1 MLFAG
6 INVPT
11 EILVEFNML
20 QKLPVIK
27 NLSRTQRAIAVT
39 VSLIVVYELVGYAPL
54 TFLFPDTHFSNVGPD
69 FKFTNHFSLFLL
81 GFMPAITG
89 FFLVEVCSFFLPPLK
104 TWRINGKRGR
114 SQLTKW
120 SLIVSLI
127 LATLHASTLIH
138 SFPGR
143 ILPNGQHL
151 LEDPSLFHQGLLV
164 FVVVLGFVMLCGLA
178 ELITRY
184 GIGNGFAVIIG
195 YGIMFSIPQSVVDL
209 FTDDLKIENLSLGR
223 KNIMTGEP
231 PNLVGILL
239 FIFLLAVLYKKFWR
253 GVPLPVLY
261 KKFWKSVPVLFKRA
275 HPPLLK
281 TKAKRKSV
289 DFQLPYLP
297 QGVFTFLWPYSI
309 IMYFAF
315 QLSFGS
321 EWSTKWFDY
330 SVWTYWLI
338 YAVLLVATSYLGYF
352 LVSHPDRIAH
362 NTFGK
367 INFREGWERKV
378 DWNAI
383 RSIIIVTLLW
393 FLWNAPLAIY
403 AGESVLFGSLGLV
416 SIITIAAILK
426 DVFDQYRFL
435 QNVENPRVLETF
447 DNVHYVTVLKGLFEA
462 EGIRFC
468 VQAFEYRRLFYFFE
482 PLIKMRILVDARDWE
497 KANELAD
504 LENVTII

>member
-1 MLFAG
+1 
-6 INVPT
+6 
-11 EILVEFNML
+11 ML
-20 QKLPVIK
+20 QKIPIIK
-27 NLSRTQRAIAVT
+27 NLSSTQRSIAIT
-39 VSLIVVYELVGYAPL
+39 VGLILLYEWAGYARL

-69 FKFTNHFSLFLL
+69 FKFTNHFNIFLL
-81 GFMPAITG
+81 GFMPAISG

-104 TWRINGKRGR
+104 TWRIDGKRGR
-114 SQLTKW
+114 RQLTKW
-120 SLIVSLI
+120 SLIVSLL
-127 LATLHASTLIH
+127 LATIHATSLVQT
-138 SFPGR
+138 FTGR

-151 LEDPSLFHQGLLV
+151 LENPSFAYQTFLV
-164 FVVVLGFVMLCGLA
+164 LVPVLGFVLLCGLA

-209 FTDDLKIENLSLGR
+209 FTDYLEIENLSLGR

-239 FIFLLAVLYKKFWR
+239 FIFFLLVLYKKFWR
-253 GVPLPVLY
+253 GVPLPALY
-261 KKFWKSVPVLFKRA
+261 KRFWKSIPVLFKRIR
-275 HPPLLK
+275 PPLLK
-281 TKAKRKSV
+281 TKMKRKSV

-315 QLSFGS
+315 QLNFGN
-321 EWSTKWFDY
+321 EWSTKWFDS

-338 YAVLLVATSYLGYF
+338 YAILLVSTSYLGYF

-367 INFREGWERKV
+367 ITFQDGWKRKV
-378 DWNAI
+378 YWNAI
-383 RSIIIVTLLW
+383 GSIIIVTLLW
-393 FLWNAPLAIY
+393 SMWNAPLAIY
-403 AGESVLFGSLGLV
+403 AKESVLMGSLGLV
-416 SIITIAAILK
+416 SIITVAAILK
-426 DVFDQYRFL
+426 DVFDQYRFMTASKNYRTL
-435 QNVENPRVLETF
+435 AAF
-447 DNVHYVTVLKGLFEA
+447 DNVHFVTMLKGQFEA

-482 PLIKMRILVDARDWE
+482 PLIKMRVLVDSRDWK

-504 LENVTII
+504 LENIPII